1 MTGWWAKTLAP
12 GVTDRISV
20 SIGVACVPL
29 HAHNRVTLLRLA
41 DEALYRAKEASQNR
55 VEYAGIP
62 EPPVTPLPKAA
73 A

>member
-1 MTGWWAKTLAP
+1 
-12 GVTDRISV
+12 
-20 SIGVACVPL
+20 
-29 HAHNRVTLLRLA
+29 LLTLA
-41 DEALYRAKEASQNR
+41 DEALYRAKEASRNR

>member
-1 MTGWWAKTLAP
+1 
-12 GVTDRISV
+12 
-20 SIGVACVPL
+20 VACVPL